1 MSFLGNLFNP
11 PQIQAPTIQAP
22 TVNFSPP
29 SFSGG
34 GITGTFGNNGYSL
47 SPSAGRT
54 AAVGNVA
61 NTFGQMAN
69 AFGRLRSM
77 WAPGSSA
84 LRSSLMSS
92 LQANRSQAM
101 GNLRDNLA
109 QRRILGSSFAQNSL
123 ANADQTYQ
131 QQTQQIMSQTYLQ
144 ELSAQQSL
152 TNQQYSAAT
161 QGYQTGLSEMNLEA
175 GLAAQL
181 SQGAT
186 SALESA
192 ANTQAQLQLK
202 ASLANAQNSLTAQ
215 QYNGNQDASYAQG
228 FGSFLGSL
236 ALAPF
241 TGGTSLIGGLGGL
254 MGGAGASSAGT
265 GLSLTATGG
274 LY

>member
-11 PQIQAPTIQAP
+11 PQIQAPTVQSP

-29 SFSGG
+29 NFSGG
-34 GITGTFGNNGYSL
+34 GLNATFGNNGYTLGS
-47 SPSAGRT
+47 SGGRNT
-54 AAVGNVA
+54 AVGNVSS
-61 NTFGQMAN
+61 TFQQQAN
-69 AFGRLRSM
+69 ALGGLANQ

-186 SALESA
+186 SALVSA

-254 MGGAGASSAGT
+254 MGGASSAGT